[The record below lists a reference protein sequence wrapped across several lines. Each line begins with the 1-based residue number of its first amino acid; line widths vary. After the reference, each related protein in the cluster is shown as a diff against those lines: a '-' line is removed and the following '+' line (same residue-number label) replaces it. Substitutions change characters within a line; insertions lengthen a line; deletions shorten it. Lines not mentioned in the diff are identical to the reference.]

1 MKEEKGEKMH
11 KLQLLLKNKKEINL
25 HHHLQNR
32 NLIKLRLLTNKMK
45 LSLIK
50 IKKKKM
56 CCCLSSR
63 I

>member
-1 MKEEKGEKMH
+1 MKEEKEEKKH
-11 KLQLLLKNKKEINL
+11 KLQLLSKNKKEINL
-25 HHHLQNR
+25 LLHLQNL

-45 LSLIK
+45 LLLGK
-50 IKKKKM
+50 MKKKKM